1 MWFVVR
7 VGDAKP
13 RAGGLKEAAVGFFL
27 ADQVVNECWNVAFGF
42 ELIARFLE
50 ELNEMLLELGEEFM
64 AEAPEIHRGKSML
77 INFNTSAV
85 QLVAVNFAV
94 LLPLDFSDFLDFA
107 EQAFIFR
114 ANAAI
119 DIAVIGKVLLMW

>member
-27 ADQVVNECWNVAFGF
+27 ADQVVNECWDVAFGF
-42 ELIARFLE
+42 ELVAGLLE
-50 ELNEMLLELGEEFM
+50 ELNEMFFKLGEEFKV
-64 AEAPEIHRGKSML
+64 EAPEIHRGKSML
-77 INFNTSAV
+77 ANLNTGAV

-94 LLPLDFSDFLDFA
+94 SLPFDLSDFFDFA
-107 EQAFIFR
+107 EQAVIF
-114 ANAAI
+114 
-119 DIAVIGKVLLMW
+119 